1 MKTIRQLS
9 AFLLVLALS
18 ITTLQT
24 TEAVH
29 ADTQTQ
35 ATDMITVN
43 LKVEDVDSTLISES
57 VTLTQNDAANI
68 NKTYT
73 IESGGVEIPILT
85 GEQLTAAHVLGKYIA
100 GTSSAPTEDL
110 TFSYGSPA
118 HIRGEKNVDYY
129 SYWSFRVNNTSPADN
144 TTGFAYTPDTYP
156 VKDGDT
162 IVFFRQA
169 CYDSNAGDWGAYTNY
184 SWFDR
189 DHYETAVNTPV
200 TVTYS
205 KDDGFGSEARPAADE
220 TISVYKQSQLIQTL
234 AADENGTAALSFDKA
249 GIYTIAGGR
258 LAANG
263 IPENSHASA
272 VITVTSAAEP
282 TGTPSG
288 QTAVWSGF
296 RNENGRSGA
305 NTTSA
310 KTPTLAGNAGAK
322 WQVKFEKEE
331 SIAYNSDPV
340 ITETHLY
347 VVCKN
352 TLYQLDKQGTICST
366 LTLAAPMNSVCRM
379 TFHEN
384 RLFIPLSGGIMQ
396 CVDIETMSS
405 RWVSEA
411 FGLQSLSTVFY
422 ANGLLYA
429 GTTNAAGTE
438 GLYYCLSAA
447 DGRTQWTYKDP
458 EKPCGYYWSGAA
470 AGKGY
475 VLLGGDNGRLISHSL
490 TDDTVYDTC
499 ELSTSD
505 SPLGKIR
512 AGITYDSKTD
522 AYYTTTNNGYLY
534 RVKMN
539 ADGTFGTIKPTALFS
554 ASAPFANCTSTPTI
568 YNGRIYVCSYDAIT
582 GSRLNVVDASSMQLI
597 YAAALPDCPDIKSS
611 PLVSAGGCEGKV
623 LVYFTQNEVPGGI
636 SYIEDTNTAEES
648 RIQTLFAPQEG
659 AQFCLSS
666 IAADA
671 DGTLY
676 YSNDSG
682 TLFAVQDGF
691 AVKPEQPSS
700 APLST
705 TAPATAPPAA
715 ANPSA
720 VPPSAPAAATASPK
734 SSGTPS
740 SRVKAQNRKPGKP
753 KKIQWSKKKAGKHAY
768 RVTFRWNKGRGTSF
782 TKVIIRGAKTKARK
796 AAFTR
801 TCVSTSKKVTVKLK
815 KGSYTVRFYG
825 CQSSAKKSGA
835 VTRKLRLK

>member
-1 MKTIRQLS
+1 MKTIRQLF
-9 AFLLVLALS
+9 AFLLIVALS

-29 ADTQTQ
+29 ADAQKQ
-35 ATDMITVN
+35 ATNTITVN
-43 LKVEDVDSTLISES
+43 LKVEDVGATLISEP
-57 VTLTQNDAANI
+57 VTLTEDDLTHLNQ
-68 NKTYT
+68 TYV
-73 IESGGVEIPILT
+73 IESGGIEIPILT
-85 GEQLTAAHVLGKYIA
+85 AEQLTAAHVLGKYIA
-100 GTSSAPTEDL
+100 DTSSAPTEDL

-129 SYWSFRVNNTSPADN
+129 SYWSFRINNTSPADE
-144 TTGFAYTPDTYP
+144 TTGFAYTPVTCP

-169 CYDSNAGDWGAYTNY
+169 CYDANAGDWGAYTNY

-189 DHYETAVNTPV
+189 DHYETTVNTPV

-205 KDDGFGSEARPAADE
+205 KDDGFGASEKPAASEA
-220 TISVYKQSQLIQTL
+220 ISVYKQSQLVQTVSS
-234 AADENGTAALSFDKA
+234 DDNGTATLSFDEA
-249 GIYTIAGGR
+249 GIYTITGSK
-258 LAANG
+258 LANG

-272 VITVTSAAEP
+272 IIKVTAATEP
-282 TGTPSG
+282 TETPSVR
-288 QTAVWSGF
+288 TAIWSGF
-296 RNENGRSGA
+296 RNENGQSGA

-352 TLYQLDKQGTICST
+352 TLYQLDKQGTVCST

-379 TFHEN
+379 TSHEN
-384 RLFIPLSGGIMQ
+384 RLFIPLSGGITQ
-396 CVDIETMSS
+396 CVDTRTMSS
-405 RWVSEA
+405 CWVSEA

-429 GTTNAAGTE
+429 GTTNATGTE
-438 GLYYCLSAA
+438 GLYYCLSAE
-447 DGRTQWTYKDP
+447 DGSTQWTYEDT
-458 EKPCGYYWSGAA
+458 EKPCGYYWSGAVT
-470 AGKGY
+470 GKNF
-475 VLLGGDNGRLISHSL
+475 VLFGGDNGRLISHSL

-499 ELSTSD
+499 ELSTSA

-534 RVKMN
+534 QVKMN
-539 ADGTFGTIKPTALFS
+539 SDGTFGAIKPTALFS
-554 ASAPFANCTSTPTI
+554 SSAPFANCTSTPTI
-568 YNGRIYVCSYDAIT
+568 CNGRIYVCSYDAIT
-582 GSRLNVVDASSMQLI
+582 GSRLNVIDSSSMQLI
-597 YAAALPDCPDIKSS
+597 YAATLPDCPDIKSS
-611 PLVSAGGCEGKV
+611 PLVSAGESDGKV
-623 LVYFTQNEVPGGI
+623 LVYFTQNEIPGGI
-636 SYIEDTNTAEES
+636 SYIEDTTTAKEA
-648 RIQTLFAPQEG
+648 RIQTLFAPKEG

-682 TLFAVQDGF
+682 TLFAIQDGC
-691 AVKPEQPSS
+691 AARPEQPSS
-700 APLST
+700 SPLAT
-705 TAPATAPPAA
+705 AAPATAPPPA
-715 ANPSA
+715 ANPTA
-720 VPPSAPAAATASPK
+720 VPPSAVATTSPTG
-734 SSGTPS
+734 SGTPS
-740 SRVKAQNRKPGKP
+740 SQVKAKNRKPGKP
-753 KKIQWSKKKAGKHAY
+753 KKIQWSKKKAGKHSY
-768 RVTFRWNKGRGTSF
+768 RVTFRWNKGHGTSF
-782 TKVIIRGAKTKARK
+782 TKIMIRGAKTKARK
-796 AAFTR
+796 SVFTCVR
-801 TCVSTSKKVTVKLK
+801 VSTSKKVTVKLK
-815 KGSYTVRFYG
+815 AGTYTVRFYG